1 MAPLCASNQPHSV
14 YPHMSPLIHLC
25 LTSPIYI
32 SATVLHSSGPDAGPF
47 VGLLTEASIHLSV
60 IRRAEEEEGASQ
72 SSKQGGLSHEER
84 ITHFADGA

>member
-25 LTSPIYI
+25 LRSHVYV

-47 VGLLTEASIHLSV
+47 VGLLVEVSINLSV
-60 IRRAEEEEGASQ
+60 IREAEEEEGASL
-72 SSKQGGLSHEER
+72 SSKRRDCHETGGSL
-84 ITHFADGA
+84 ILVMG